1 MTLLHIEYKNL
12 FKKDLACAKKR
23 GKDIEKLKE
32 VVRFLAA
39 GTPLPAKFRDH
50 LLVGNYK
57 HRRECHIEPNW
68 LLIYK
73 REKNSIIFERT
84 GTHSDLFRC

>member
-1 MTLLHIEYKNL
+1 MLHIKYKNL
-12 FKKDLACAKKR
+12 FEKDLARAKKR

-32 VVRFLAA
+32 VIHFLAEDM
-39 GTPLPAKFRDH
+39 PLPTKFRDH
-50 LLVGNYK
+50 MLVGNYK

-73 REKNSIIFERT
+73 KEEATIILERI